1 MGGSRQLRLD
11 EKSDHSPR
19 VRFWTQTVK
28 KLLRTRVDAIT
39 TPLASIFGSGF
50 LVIVPILASA
60 VGQWSVTAMAGI
72 CALAYAVGWVIR
84 HNIRH
89 VEPALAANP
98 PKATLVFERSSDFA
112 LILAYI
118 ISVSL
123 YLHIM
128 SSFVLGGFGLDV
140 ELYENLLATS
150 TIVLIVVVGFIRG
163 LKKLEQLEKWALYLT
178 LLIILLLIFG
188 FAKYTIA
195 AAGSAT
201 GIILPTANSTS
212 TWGTITVLAGTLIV
226 VQGFETTRYLGEVY
240 DAQTRISASRWSQII
255 SSVVYVVFVALALPI
270 VHNLH
275 GQYDDN
281 SLIQLAGFAAGIL
294 VIPLVLAAAL
304 SQFSA
309 AVADTMAGTGNL
321 EEVTRQRLKEKYAYL
336 WIGIPAIA
344 LTWSAD
350 TYQLLAIASR
360 GFALYY
366 LLQCL
371 VAISVSK
378 SRMQQC
384 WLAAIAAVLG
394 FITIFAV
401 PVG

>member
-1 MGGSRQLRLD
+1 M
-11 EKSDHSPR
+11 
-19 VRFWTQTVK
+19 K

-275 GQYDDN
+275 GQYNDN

-294 VIPLVLAAAL
+294 VIPLVLAAAM

-309 AVADTMAGTGNL
+309 AVADTMAATGNL
-321 EEVTRQRLKEKYAYL
+321 EEVTRKSLKEKYAYL

>member
-1 MGGSRQLRLD
+1 M
-11 EKSDHSPR
+11 
-19 VRFWTQTVK
+19 K

-201 GIILPTANSTS
+201 GIILPTANSAS

-275 GQYDDN
+275 GHYNDN

-309 AVADTMAGTGNL
+309 AVADTMAATGNL
-321 EEVTRQRLKEKYAYL
+321 EEVTRKSLKEKYAYL

-384 WLAAIAAVLG
+384 WVAAIAAVLG